1 MSNILNCIK
10 ENVYNS
16 KVIGINNILGL
27 IVNDKEIED
36 GVYRE
41 LKDGGVIEKLEMG
54 LIEKLDNIL
63 YRCER
68 GAISNDPP
76 ATIIGLEAPLVNDI
90 RKYIISSIINIVIK
104 NNNIQDIIKTTRPLI
119 IIRTNLGIQIT
130 NLNIVMKVGIL
141 NFINAIIVSIVSLI
155 AIINSG
161 AKFIFNSEYEQ
172 AIIGVIAAAILT
184 INLVYLGTRLAR
196 IFGKK

>member
-1 MSNILNCIK
+1 
-10 ENVYNS
+10 
-16 KVIGINNILGL
+16 
-27 IVNDKEIED
+27 
-36 GVYRE
+36 
-41 LKDGGVIEKLEMG
+41 MG
-54 LIEKLDNIL
+54 LFLMIPRLLLLVLK
-63 YRCER
+63 
-68 GAISNDPP
+68 SP
-76 ATIIGLEAPLVNDI
+76 VNDI

-104 NNNIQDIIKTTRPLI
+104 NNNIQDIIKTTQPLI

-141 NFINAIIVSIVSLI
+141 NFINAIIVSIISLI

-196 IFGKK
+196 IFEKK

>member
-1 MSNILNCIK
+1 
-10 ENVYNS
+10 
-16 KVIGINNILGL
+16 
-27 IVNDKEIED
+27 
-36 GVYRE
+36 
-41 LKDGGVIEKLEMG
+41 MG
-54 LIEKLDNIL
+54 LFLMIPRLLLSVLK
-63 YRCER
+63 
-68 GAISNDPP
+68 SP
-76 ATIIGLEAPLVNDI
+76 VNDI

-104 NNNIQDIIKTTRPLI
+104 NNNIQDIIKTTQPLI

-141 NFINAIIVSIVSLI
+141 NFINAIIVSLI

-172 AIIGVIAAAILT
+172 AIIGVIATAILT

>member
-1 MSNILNCIK
+1 M
-10 ENVYNS
+10 
-16 KVIGINNILGL
+16 
-27 IVNDKEIED
+27 
-36 GVYRE
+36 
-41 LKDGGVIEKLEMG
+41 GGVIEKLEMG

>member
-1 MSNILNCIK
+1 
-10 ENVYNS
+10 
-16 KVIGINNILGL
+16 
-27 IVNDKEIED
+27 
-36 GVYRE
+36 
-41 LKDGGVIEKLEMG
+41 MG
-54 LIEKLDNIL
+54 LFLMIPRLLLSVLK
-63 YRCER
+63 
-68 GAISNDPP
+68 SP
-76 ATIIGLEAPLVNDI
+76 VNDI

-104 NNNIQDIIKTTRPLI
+104 NNNIQDIIKTIQPLI

-141 NFINAIIVSIVSLI
+141 NFINATIVSIVSLI

-161 AKFIFNSEYEQ
+161 AKFVFNSEYKQ
-172 AIIGVIAAAILT
+172 VIIGFIASAILT

>member
-1 MSNILNCIK
+1 MKS
-10 ENVYNS
+10 
-16 KVIGINNILGL
+16 
-27 IVNDKEIED
+27 
-36 GVYRE
+36 
-41 LKDGGVIEKLEMG
+41 
-54 LIEKLDNIL
+54 
-63 YRCER
+63 
-68 GAISNDPP
+68 P
-76 ATIIGLEAPLVNDI
+76 VNDI

-104 NNNIQDIIKTTRPLI
+104 NNNIQDIIKTTQPLI

-161 AKFIFNSEYEQ
+161 AKFIFNSEYGQ
-172 AIIGVIAAAILT
+172 AIIGAIAAAILT
-184 INLVYLGTRLAR
+184 INLSYLGTRLAK